1 MSKRASPT
9 AIGAFVVGAV
19 VLIVAGMLAFGSGQ
33 FFRHSLKYACS
44 SIPASRGSAAG
55 RPCNFGV

>member
-9 AIGAFVVGAV
+9 AIGAFVAGAV
-19 VLIVAGMLAFGSGQ
+19 VLIVAGVLVFGSGQ
-33 FFRHSLKYACS
+33 FSRIRSSTPCS
-44 SIPASRGSAAG
+44 SIPALRGSASG